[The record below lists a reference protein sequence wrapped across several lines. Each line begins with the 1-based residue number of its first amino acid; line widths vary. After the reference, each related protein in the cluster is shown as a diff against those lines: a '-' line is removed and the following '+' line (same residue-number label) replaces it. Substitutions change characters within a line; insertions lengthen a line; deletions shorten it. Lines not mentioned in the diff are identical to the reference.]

1 MHPQS
6 KNPVGVDW
14 PRQGKSREEAL
25 AAKGNLGFL
34 PVLESGVMDVDLDS
48 PDAKALAEVIL
59 PQTFAKFDL
68 YRLQLRITDP
78 DLTDQHMSDN
88 LLEVNST
95 LEKLDKFCPLTELV
109 NN

>member
-1 MHPQS
+1 LHPQS

-25 AAKGNLGFL
+25 AAKDNLGFL